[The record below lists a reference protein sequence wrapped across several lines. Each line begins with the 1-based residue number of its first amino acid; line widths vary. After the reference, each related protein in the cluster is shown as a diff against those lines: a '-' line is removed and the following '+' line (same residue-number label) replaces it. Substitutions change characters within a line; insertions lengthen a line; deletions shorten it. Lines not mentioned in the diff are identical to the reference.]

1 MPVFIPYERI
11 TYTTNLDKDELV
23 KRLAIRIDPNPPL
36 LNWKF
41 GKLDRPFKGKL
52 VGNKFSLLKIG
63 FNGPS
68 LPTISGEI
76 DDSKGKVTVRVNIK
90 YDRLLIA
97 FMILFY
103 LVFFAS
109 TWAFIIS
116 SNRSYWP
123 IIFFPT
129 APILISYV
137 VGMIS
142 FNFKSS
148 FIKDDLKEIF
158 QGEYSRIP

>member
-1 MPVFIPYERI
+1 MAVFIPYERI
-11 TYTTNLDKDELV
+11 TYTTSLDKDEVV
-23 KRLAIRIDPNPPL
+23 KRLASKIDPNPPL

-52 VGNKFSLLKIG
+52 LGDNFSLLKIG
-63 FNGPS
+63 SNGASP
-68 LPTISGEI
+68 PTISGKI
-76 DDSKGKVTVRVNIK
+76 DDSKVKVTVRVTIK

-97 FMILFY
+97 FMVLFY
-103 LVFFAS
+103 LVFFAF

-123 IIFFPT
+123 IILFPT
-129 APILISYV
+129 VPILFSYI

-158 QGEYSRIP
+158 QGEYSVKP